1 MARTKKTSPTLES
14 AQTRL
19 AALSS
24 IDPKLSLG
32 TGLGIDDY
40 STKITSTRQCLDTY
54 NTLLSQVDGVYNDFL
69 AEEASLRDLSERMLA
84 GVAAVYGKD
93 SDQYEQAG
101 GVRKSERKRPAR
113 KVKAAA

>member
-1 MARTKKTSPTLES
+1 MARTKRMSSVLES

-24 IDPKLSLG
+24 IDPKPNLG

-40 STKITSTRQCLDTY
+40 SAKITSTRQALDTY
-54 NTLLSQVDGVYNDFL
+54 NTLLSQVDGAYNDFL